1 MAQQPPDGG
10 RFGFL
15 ADRQRTLVIA
25 AAGVVVL
32 LLFFFLIL
40 PNLFGGGGGGGGGT
54 TAQPPL
60 ARPRQTTTTL
70 PRAGAPSE
78 SFEVFNTKNPFTP
91 LMSPATPGG
100 GGTTGTTPA
109 SGTGGATGATT
120 GGGTAA
126 SGGTPTGGGTTA
138 TTAAGSGASGGAA
151 TEPRRSQR
159 VALLNVYTKS
169 GKTVA
174 DVRVNDTVYTGIAPG
189 QTFASNFQLVSLQG
203 QCGTFLFGDE
213 RFQLCKGEEVLK

>member
-1 MAQQPPDGG
+1 M
-10 RFGFL
+10 
-15 ADRQRTLVIA
+15 I
-25 AAGVVVL
+25 
-32 LLFFFLIL
+32 FLIL
-40 PNLFGGGGGGGGGT
+40 PNLFGGGGGGGSST

-60 ARPRQTTTTL
+60 ARPLPTTTTL
-70 PRAGAPSE
+70 PKAAAPSE

-91 LMSPATPGG
+91 LMSPVGTGG
-100 GGTTGTTPA
+100 TGGTTGTTVPGGTGA
-109 SGTGGATGATT
+109 TGGTPSGTGTGTGT
-120 GGGTAA
+120 GGGA
-126 SGGTPTGGGTTA
+126 TA
-138 TTAAGSGASGGAA
+138 TTAPGSGASGGAA

-159 VALLNVYTKS
+159 VALLNVYTKN

-174 DVRVNDTVYTGIAPG
+174 DVRVNDTVYTAIAPG

>member
-1 MAQQPPDGG
+1 MAQPAPGGG
-10 RFGFL
+10 RFGSL
-15 ADRQRTLVIA
+15 AGNQRMLVLA
-25 AAGVVVL
+25 AAGVVAL
-32 LLFFFLIL
+32 LLIIFIIL
-40 PNLFGGGGGGGGGT
+40 PNVFGGGGGGGGGT

-60 ARPRQTTTTL
+60 ARPQPTTTTL
-70 PRAGAPSE
+70 PKAGAPSE

-91 LMSPATPGG
+91 LAGAAAPGG
-100 GGTTGTTPA
+100 GGTTGTTVA
-109 SGTGGATGATT
+109 GGGGATGGGTT
-120 GGGTAA
+120 GGGTTG
-126 SGGTPTGGGTTA
+126 GGTTGGGTTA
-138 TTAAGSGASGGAA
+138 TTAAGAGASGGSA

-159 VALLNVYTKS
+159 VALLNVYSKN

-174 DVRVNDTVYTGIAPG
+174 DVRVNDTVYTAIAPG